1 MAVDEMAD
9 FYVHT
14 AIVRTQNGVNG
25 MGITTYTDSDPFP
38 CLFADGSKL
47 VRDSQGQRII
57 GATTLTCNNQ
67 YALLFQ
73 PGSQIL
79 QVNDDQSH
87 TLKGSV
93 VLVDIA
99 DSKGLEL
106 PDHTTVSLV

>member
-1 MAVDEMAD
+1 MMDELAD

-14 AIVRTQNGVNG
+14 AIVRTKNGVNG
-25 MGITTYTDSDPFP
+25 QGVTTYTDSSPFP
-38 CLFADGSKL
+38 CFFADGSKL

-57 GATTLTCNNQ
+57 GATTLTCSNQ
-67 YALLFQ
+67 YAPLFQ
-73 PGSQIL
+73 PGSQVL
-79 QVNDDQSH
+79 QVNDDMSH

-93 VLVDIA
+93 VLINVA

>member
-1 MAVDEMAD
+1 MMDPLAC

-25 MGITTYTDSDPFP
+25 MGVTTYSNSNPFP

-67 YALLFQ
+67 YASLFQ
-73 PGSQIL
+73 PGSQVL
-79 QVNDDQSH
+79 QVNDDMSH

-93 VLVDIA
+93 VLVNIA
-99 DSKGLEL
+99 DSEGLEL